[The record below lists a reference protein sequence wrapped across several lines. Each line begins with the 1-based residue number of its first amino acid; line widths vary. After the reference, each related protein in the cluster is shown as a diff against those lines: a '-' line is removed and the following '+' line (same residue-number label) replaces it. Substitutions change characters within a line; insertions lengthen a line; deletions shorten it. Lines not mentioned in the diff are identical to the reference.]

1 MQTGRKGE
9 GVEIQ
14 SRLGRFDS
22 THVHQSSMHNKNE
35 RSGRMDKEL
44 RKKLRT
50 IEALEA
56 ARELV
61 DRYPYSRIYEPL
73 MKANKDAWVR
83 LEEALDELEQCK

>member
-1 MQTGRKGE
+1 
-9 GVEIQ
+9 
-14 SRLGRFDS
+14 
-22 THVHQSSMHNKNE
+22 
-35 RSGRMDKEL
+35 MDKEL